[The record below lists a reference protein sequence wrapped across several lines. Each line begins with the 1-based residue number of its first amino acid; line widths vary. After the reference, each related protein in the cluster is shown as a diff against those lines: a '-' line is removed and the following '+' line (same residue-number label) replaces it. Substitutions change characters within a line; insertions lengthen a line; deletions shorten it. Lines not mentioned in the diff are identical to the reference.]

1 MLYFTSSKV
10 QIFKLFVD
18 KVAEIDCFSNSFFRL
33 LFLKEFFV
41 WISKATRSCAK
52 SRGSGGFIKLVNTAL
67 NDLKKNP
74 HYQIRYDNFRMK
86 IVKKFPYVI
95 HYILDENRQIVF
107 VYGIRNS
114 YQDPDKYPKE

>member
-1 MLYFTSSKV
+1 MKSFTIRVLSSAEADLDEAFEYYSD
-10 QIFKLFVD
+10 ISPKL
-18 KVAEIDCFSNSFFRL
+18 AER
-33 LFLKEFFV
+33 
-41 WISKATRSCAK
+41 
-52 SRGSGGFIKLVNTAL
+52 FIKLVNTAL

-74 HYQIRYDNFRMK
+74 NYQIRYDNFRMK

>member
-1 MLYFTSSKV
+1 MKSFSIRVLAAAEEDLDEAFEYYADISP
-10 QIFKLFVD
+10 KL
-18 KVAEIDCFSNSFFRL
+18 AER
-33 LFLKEFFV
+33 
-41 WISKATRSCAK
+41 
-52 SRGSGGFIKLVNTAL
+52 FIKIVNVAL

>member
-1 MLYFTSSKV
+1 MKSFTIRVLASAEADLDEAFEYYSD
-10 QIFKLFVD
+10 INPKLGQ
-18 KVAEIDCFSNSFFRL
+18 R
-33 LFLKEFFV
+33 
-41 WISKATRSCAK
+41 
-52 SRGSGGFIKLVNTAL
+52 FIKLVNASL

-86 IVKKFPYVI
+86 IVKKFPYII

-114 YQDPDKYPKE
+114 HQNTDKYPKE